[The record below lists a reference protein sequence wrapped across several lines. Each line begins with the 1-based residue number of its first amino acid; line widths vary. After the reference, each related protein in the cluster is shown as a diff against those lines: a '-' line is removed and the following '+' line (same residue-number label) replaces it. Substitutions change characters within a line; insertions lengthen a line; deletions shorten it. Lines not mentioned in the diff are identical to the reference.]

1 MQATSKRLF
10 IKISTRRKLWGL
22 FFVAPALIFFAVFAF
37 YPMISAFYYSLTNY
51 ELLKTPTLV
60 GFDQYQRMIND
71 PRFLIALK
79 NTFVYAFGSS
89 IPLWIIS
96 LGFALIFVRNFRGRN
111 FLRVLYFAPV
121 IVSGVVV
128 AMVWRVIY
136 HPYGPVNAVLGPLM
150 GIAPNW
156 LTDRSL
162 APWAVIIINIW
173 QALGFYIVLFMAGLQ
188 EIPQEYYDAAK
199 VDGASSWRTFL
210 NITLPLLKPTTLFVM
225 VITLI
230 NSFQA
235 FTYQYVMT
243 KGGPSDATNVIGLYI
258 YQNAFSYMH
267 MGYAAAISFVL
278 FIIIMVLTLAQF
290 RVSRSE
296 DVSYV

>member
-1 MQATSKRLF
+1 MH
-10 IKISTRRKLWGL
+10 ISTRRKFWGL

-37 YPMISAFYYSLTNY
+37 YPMVSAFYYSLTNY
-51 ELLKTPTLV
+51 ELLKTPVFV
-60 GFDQYQRMIND
+60 GLDQYQRMIND
-71 PRFLIALK
+71 PRFIIALK
-79 NTFVYAFGSS
+79 NTFTYAFGSS

-96 LGFALIFVRNFRGRN
+96 LGLALIFVRNFRGRD

-128 AMVWRVIY
+128 SMVWRVIY
-136 HPYGPVNAVLGPLM
+136 HPYGPINAVLGPLA

-156 LTDRSL
+156 LTDRSI
-162 APWAVIIINIW
+162 APWAVIAIHIW
-173 QALGFYIVLFMAGLQ
+173 QSLGFYIVLFMAGLQ

-199 VDGASSWRTFL
+199 VDGASAWKTFL
-210 NITLPLLKPTTLFVM
+210 NVTLPLLKPTTLFVM

-258 YQNAFSYMH
+258 YQNAFSYMR

-278 FIIIMVLTLAQF
+278 FIIIMVLTLSQF
-290 RVSRSE
+290 RLTRSE
-296 DVSYV
+296 DVSFT

>member
-1 MQATSKRLF
+1 MQSTQKRFF
-10 IKISTRRKLWGL
+10 IKISKLRKPWGL
-22 FFVAPALIFFAVFAF
+22 FFIAPALIFFAVFAF
-37 YPMISAFYYSLTNY
+37 YPIISAFYYSLTNY
-51 ELLKTPTLV
+51 DLLKTPVLV
-60 GFDQYQRMIND
+60 GFDQYQRMLND
-71 PRFLIALK
+71 PRFIIALK
-79 NTFVYAFGSS
+79 NTFIYAFGSS

-96 LGFALIFVRNFRGRN
+96 LGFALIFARNFRGRD

-128 AMVWRVIY
+128 SMVWGVIY
-136 HPYGPVNAVLGPLM
+136 HPYGPINAVLGPLA

-156 LTDRSL
+156 LTNHSI
-162 APWAVIIINIW
+162 APWAIIAIQIW
-173 QALGFYIVLFMAGLQ
+173 QSLGFYIVLFMAGLQ
-188 EIPQEYYDAAK
+188 AIPQEYYDAAK
-199 VDGASSWRTFL
+199 VDGASPWQTFL
-210 NITLPLLKPTTLFVM
+210 NVTLPLLKPTTLFVM

-230 NSFQA
+230 NSFQT

-278 FIIIMVLTLAQF
+278 FIIIMVLTLVQF
-290 RVSRSE
+290 RLTRSE
-296 DVSYV
+296 DVSYI